1 MLKQKMIL
9 CLLSTVLCVFTTEAQ
24 AYAKQYELKGKIID
38 NRSKKGISQISMFI
52 KPFNKKVDA
61 NKQGEFLFKFRK
73 GELAMTGGQ
82 HIASSDFGFNY
93 KPENKLEIAKV
104 CEAIGVKDIVTVD
117 AYEFEN
123 LEKAI
128 LNAVNSNTNSV
139 VIVQKPCVTRFKLP
153 KSDSYHIDQDL
164 CTQCRECIDIGCLA
178 IESKKNAEG
187 LVEIVINEDLCVGCG
202 LCSTACMFEAI
213 NS

>member
-1 MLKQKMIL
+1 VATDHKENFVAMIGDGGFWATGINGL
-9 CLLSTVLCVFTTEAQ
+9 MNLIFNDSQSTT
-24 AYAKQYELKGKIID
+24 IIVD
-38 NRSKKGISQISMFI
+38 NSC
-52 KPFNKKVDA
+52 
-61 NKQGEFLFKFRK
+61 
-73 GELAMTGGQ
+73 LAMTGGQ

-139 VIVQKPCVTRFKLP
+139 VIVQKPCVTKFKLP
-153 KSDSYHIDQDL
+153 KSDIYHIDQEL
-164 CTQCRECIDIGCLA
+164 CTQCRKCIKIGCLA
-178 IESKKNAEG
+178 IESKKG
-187 LVEIVINEDLCVGCG
+187 KDGKVEIVINEDLCVGCG
-202 LCSTACMFEAI
+202 LCSTACKFDAI
-213 NS
+213 IS